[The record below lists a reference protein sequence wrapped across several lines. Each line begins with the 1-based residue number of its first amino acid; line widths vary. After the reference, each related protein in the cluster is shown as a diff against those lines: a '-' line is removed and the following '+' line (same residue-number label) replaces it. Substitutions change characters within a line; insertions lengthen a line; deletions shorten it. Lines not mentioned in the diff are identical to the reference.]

1 MIISL
6 VVGYMIRPYI
16 DIAVLI
22 FSNAWSEYLKEKRKK

>member
-6 VVGYMIRPYI
+6 VAGYVVRPYV